1 MKKYELDAIETNLI
15 KTLEIN
21 PIGRNE
27 ELFDFM
33 RFLDNVDGC
42 VKISLDADWGDG
54 KTFFVR
60 QSALLL
66 KHLRDIEFGINS
78 SNENSNIMSNVVKDK
93 ISLNQTFIPVYYDA
107 WLSDEHQDPIL
118 SLVFN
123 LVVNGYVGNDE
134 TKKERLLKK
143 ASVFCESFLK
153 LKGVNLDFE
162 KLMDSSDELNSIYST
177 EYNTRLLG
185 RLCEEIIV
193 ENCDKLIFFVDEL
206 DRCKPDY
213 AIKLLERVKHF
224 FNDERIIFVFS
235 TNKAQLIHT
244 IKNYYGAEFNATAYL
259 NRFFEYQFTLEKIN
273 VDKYLNFIDN
283 SRNPCLSCQ
292 YIVIA
297 IGNYYKFSMREYN
310 IYYSKFKT
318 MGSLC
323 TTKAY
328 AICFNVLAPIV
339 WALSLTNT
347 TNGREFTSGNLL
359 SELEKVLAE
368 VIELRNYAFKMMPF
382 TKTDSE
388 KLEVLYRLYTY
399 MFTPDNGEHFTSPD
413 FDVTS
418 YDKQYILKKIRMA

>member
-27 ELFDFM
+27 ELYDFM
-33 RFLDNVDGC
+33 RFLDNVEGS

-66 KHLRDIEFGINS
+66 KHLRDIAFEVNS
-78 SNENSNIMSNVVKDK
+78 SNENSNILSNVVKDK
-93 ISLNQTFIPVYYDA
+93 ISLNRTFIPVYYDA

-118 SLVFN
+118 SLVYN

-143 ASVFCESFLK
+143 ALVFCESFMK

-162 KLMDSSDELNSIYST
+162 KLMDSSDELDSIYST

-185 RLCEEIIV
+185 RLCEEIIA

-318 MGSLC
+318 MESLY

-347 TNGREFTSGNLL
+347 TNGRKFTSGNLL
-359 SELEKVLAE
+359 SELEKVLEE
-368 VIELRNYAFKMMPF
+368 VMELRNYAFKMMPL

-418 YDKQYILKKIRMA
+418 LDKQYILKKIRMA